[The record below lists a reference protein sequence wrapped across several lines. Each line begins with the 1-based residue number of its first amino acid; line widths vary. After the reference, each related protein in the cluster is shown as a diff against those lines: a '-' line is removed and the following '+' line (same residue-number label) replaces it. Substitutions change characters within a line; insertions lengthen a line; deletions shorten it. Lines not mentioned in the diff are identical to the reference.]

1 MSVRSLKQNTSK
13 RTMRASAAKQGA
25 SLALQGSAQ
34 GLVLGALFTLFLS
47 AGLYLFSVNR
57 NAVQGY
63 HLRNLE
69 KEIGTLE
76 EKNAELRIS
85 EADLRSFYRINETKE
100 ELNMQKTETLKY
112 LDTHDDTVALR

>member
-1 MSVRSLKQNTSK
+1 MSLRSQKQSVRRVPGKNSPQ
-13 RTMRASAAKQGA
+13 APVAVV
-25 SLALQGSAQ
+25 LQGSSR
-34 GLVLGALFTLFLS
+34 GFVLGMLFTLFLS
-47 AGLYLFSVNR
+47 AGIYLFSVNR

-63 HLRNLE
+63 HLRSLE

-85 EADLRSFYRINETKE
+85 EADLRSFYRINATKE

-112 LDTHDDTVALR
+112 LEAHEETVALR